1 MYVCMYMIICLVA
14 EKAEE
19 KKIPGCMFFRFWKK
33 KEKLSEKDVQVVEHF
48 VVILISFFLFGSVFC
63 FFCLA
68 LFVAAFGGSYG
79 CLFVKTFGVCS
90 SN

>member
-1 MYVCMYMIICLVA
+1 MIICLVA

-48 VVILISFFLFGSVFC
+48 VVILISFFVWFSFLFFVFVS
-63 FFCLA
+63 FI
-68 LFVAAFGGSYG
+68 S
-79 CLFVKTFGVCS
+79 
-90 SN
+90 

>member
-1 MYVCMYMIICLVA
+1 MIICLVA

-33 KEKLSEKDVQVVEHF
+33 KEKLSEKDIQVVEHF

-63 FFCLA
+63 CCFWR
-68 LFVAAFGGSYG
+68 
-79 CLFVKTFGVCS
+79 
-90 SN
+90 

>member
-48 VVILISFFLFGSVFC
+48 VLILISFFLFGSVFW